1 MKSYIKLQQK
11 IINKKKIIYIIKKKK
26 YLSIFVM
33 NFEFILI
40 FF

>member
-11 IINKKKIIYIIKKKK
+11 IINKKKIINNKKKK
-26 YLSIFVM
+26 KNLSIFVL